1 MYFFHYI
8 EQFSPSN
15 LHCLFVGDLLNFGT
29 DSAAYQKE
37 KNFIIKIGEK
47 LFDSSQGV
55 SAGIWAYGY
64 TKRVSLVIKNDAMHH
79 NFEEFSKAADAEMQL
94 QNKKILSN
102 ERVITVLNSCND
114 PQRSANCLV
123 FFSGVD
129 DVSVWKKK
137 SEDNQDEYQ
146 KLNMT
151 RNAKMTRI
159 VAVGLKSVDL
169 SKIVIPTNGK
179 AVKVSKSYSDD
190 DVSEVV
196 KAILKEPVEE

>member
-1 MYFFHYI
+1 MK
-8 EQFSPSN
+8 EMSSCGSRQRP
-15 LHCLFVGDLLNFGT
+15 FVR
-29 DSAAYQKE
+29 E
-37 KNFIIKIGEK
+37 KKFIIKIGEK
-47 LFDSSQGV
+47 LFNSSQDV

-159 VAVGLKSVDL
+159 VAVGLKAVDL
-169 SKIVIPTNGK
+169 SKIVIQPVGI
-179 AVKVSKSYSDD
+179 AVKVSQDYSDD
-190 DVSEVV
+190 DASKVV
-196 KAILKEPVEE
+196 EAILKKSVEE

>member
-1 MYFFHYI
+1 M
-8 EQFSPSN
+8 EPPSTTTPALPTSTEPPSN

-102 ERVITVLNSCND
+102 ER
-114 PQRSANCLV
+114 
-123 FFSGVD
+123 D